1 MLHRLKL
8 IHFDQNQQSLSLKK
22 KKKRQREKKGT
33 NKINRFS
40 KSIKHLQRT
49 FHILSTGKKISKFYN
64 EIQRTNTGIGFV
76 RILESLNQ
84 QSTIYIYID
93 IWLTY

>member
-8 IHFDQNQQSLSLKK
+8 IHFDQNQQSLSLK

-49 FHILSTGKKISKFYN
+49 FHILSTGKKSQNFITKYK
-64 EIQRTNTGIGFV
+64 E
-76 RILESLNQ
+76 RIRGSDLSEF
-84 QSTIYIYID
+84 
-93 IWLTY
+93 

>member
-8 IHFDQNQQSLSLKK
+8 IHFDQNQQSLSLK

-49 FHILSTGKKISKFYN
+49 FHILSTGKKSQNFITKYK
-64 EIQRTNTGIGFV
+64 ERIGGSNLSEF
-76 RILESLNQ
+76 
-84 QSTIYIYID
+84 
-93 IWLTY
+93 